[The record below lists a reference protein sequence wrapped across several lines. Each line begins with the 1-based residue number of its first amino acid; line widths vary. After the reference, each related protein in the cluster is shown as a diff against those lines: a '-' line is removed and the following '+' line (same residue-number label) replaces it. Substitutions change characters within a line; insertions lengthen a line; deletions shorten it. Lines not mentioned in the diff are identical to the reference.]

1 MESWTVTVPGQT
13 VLALVLALAV
23 YFDALAFGRRH
34 GWERG
39 FPSLGPI
46 SWAVFVLL
54 LWPIA
59 APWYVIRRICLTRS
73 ANVREAAVRE
83 RQRQLAFR
91 TERDAHRRSR
101 ATSTT

>member
-1 MESWTVTVPGQT
+1 MDTWTVTVPGQM
-13 VLALVLALAV
+13 VVALVLAIAV

-59 APWYVIRRICLTRS
+59 VPWYVIRRIRLTRS
-73 ANVREAAVRE
+73 VIVREAAVRE
-83 RQRQLAFR
+83 RQQQLAFR
-91 TERDAHRRSR
+91 AERDVHRRNR
-101 ATSTT
+101 ATSST